1 MNRYLAMGLTVV
13 AGAALVEVALI
24 PGVVIGGA
32 AVLAPRYLPKLRRS
46 LAPLLNPGKPAK
58 PQARTA
64 RAPQAQSAQAQSALK
79 LPVAIPGRL
88 GITQA
93 VAKTI
98 TFRII
103 VTALDFTSNLV
114 VLGEVATAAGLS
126 GFAMV
131 AGPLFYLAHETVWN
145 YYGPSEADGEH
156 PVMNVRLPQVI
167 VDMTG
172 RKEIT
177 LAARSPRRSR
187 SERSPQSWISPR
199 STFSWAI
206 SPPRPA
212 SRPLASWLVHSSTG
226 VTRRPGIIIRPPTN
240 LLLLC
245 YLSPVCVYR
254 RRHKVRRAG
263 RKHRFR
269 KRIIGESLQDFPVVS
284 SGGGKIALFEAA
296 RCYPG
301 HVIH

>member
-1 MNRYLAMGLTVV
+1 MNRYLAVGLTVV
-13 AGAALVEVALI
+13 AGAALIEAALI

-32 AVLAPRYLPKLRRS
+32 AVLAPRYLPKLRRG

-58 PQARTA
+58 PRTRAARPT
-64 RAPQAQSAQAQSALK
+64 QAQSAFK

-114 VLGEVATAAGLS
+114 VLGEVSTAAGLS

-145 YYGPSEADGEH
+145 YYGPSEADGER
-156 PVMNVRLPQVI
+156 PAMTVRLPQAI
-167 VDMTG
+167 EDMTG

-177 LAARSPRRSR
+177 LSRALAKTITFRTLATIMDFTTIYVFVGDPVTAAGLSAFGFVVGPFVYWGHEKAWDYYTSSDRAPVALLPKPNLRL
-187 SERSPQSWISPR
+187 
-199 STFSWAI
+199 
-206 SPPRPA
+206 SPPA
-212 SRPLASWLVHSSTG
+212 
-226 VTRRPGIIIRPPTN
+226 
-240 LLLLC
+240 
-245 YLSPVCVYR
+245 
-254 RRHKVRRAG
+254 
-263 RKHRFR
+263 
-269 KRIIGESLQDFPVVS
+269 
-284 SGGGKIALFEAA
+284 
-296 RCYPG
+296 
-301 HVIH
+301 

>member
-1 MNRYLAMGLTVV
+1 MNRYLAVGLTVV
-13 AGAALVEVALI
+13 AGAALVEAALI

-32 AVLAPRYLPKLRRS
+32 AVLAPRYLPKLRRG

-58 PQARTA
+58 PQSRAARPT
-64 RAPQAQSAQAQSALK
+64 QAKSAQAQSAFK

-114 VLGEVATAAGLS
+114 VLGEVTTAAGLS

-145 YYGPSEADGEH
+145 YYGPSEADGER
-156 PVMNVRLPQVI
+156 PAMTVRLPQAI
-167 VDMTG
+167 EDMTG

-177 LAARSPRRSR
+177 LSRALAKTITFRTLATIMDFTTIYVFVGDPITAAGLSAFGFVVGPFVYWGHEKAWEYYTSSDKAPVALLPKPNLRL
-187 SERSPQSWISPR
+187 
-199 STFSWAI
+199 
-206 SPPRPA
+206 SPPA
-212 SRPLASWLVHSSTG
+212 
-226 VTRRPGIIIRPPTN
+226 
-240 LLLLC
+240 
-245 YLSPVCVYR
+245 
-254 RRHKVRRAG
+254 
-263 RKHRFR
+263 
-269 KRIIGESLQDFPVVS
+269 
-284 SGGGKIALFEAA
+284 
-296 RCYPG
+296 
-301 HVIH
+301 

>member
-1 MNRYLAMGLTVV
+1 MNRYLAVGLTVV
-13 AGAALVEVALI
+13 AGAALVEAALI

-32 AVLAPRYLPKLRRS
+32 AVLAPRYLPKLRRG

-58 PQARTA
+58 PQARAT
-64 RAPQAQSAQAQSALK
+64 RPTQAQSAFK

-114 VLGEVATAAGLS
+114 VLGEVTTAAGLS

-145 YYGPSEADGEH
+145 YYGPSEADGER
-156 PVMNVRLPQVI
+156 PAMSVRLPQAI

-177 LAARSPRRSR
+177 LSRALAKTITFRTLATVMDFATIYVFVGDLATAAGLSAFGFVVGPFVYWGH
-187 SERSPQSWISPR
+187 EKAWDYY
-199 STFSWAI
+199 T
-206 SPPRPA
+206 
-212 SRPLASWLVHSSTG
+212 SSD
-226 VTRRPGIIIRPPTN
+226 RPPVA
-240 LLLLC
+240 LLPKPNPR
-245 YLSPVCVYR
+245 LSP
-254 RRHKVRRAG
+254 
-263 RKHRFR
+263 
-269 KRIIGESLQDFPVVS
+269 S
-284 SGGGKIALFEAA
+284 
-296 RCYPG
+296 
-301 HVIH
+301 

>member
-1 MNRYLAMGLTVV
+1 MNRYLAVGLTVV
-13 AGAALVEVALI
+13 AGAALVEAALI
-24 PGVVIGGA
+24 PGVVLGAA
-32 AVLAPRYLPKLRRS
+32 AVLAPRYLPKLRRG
-46 LAPLLNPGKPAK
+46 LAPLLNPGKPTK
-58 PQARTA
+58 PQTRAARPT
-64 RAPQAQSAQAQSALK
+64 QAQSTFK

-88 GITQA
+88 GITKA

-103 VTALDFTSNLV
+103 VTTLDFTSNLV

-177 LAARSPRRSR
+177 LSRALAKTITFRTLATIIDFTTIYVFVGDAVTAAGLSAFGFVVGPFVYWGHEKAWDYYTSSDRPPVALVPKPNLRL
-187 SERSPQSWISPR
+187 
-199 STFSWAI
+199 
-206 SPPRPA
+206 SPPA
-212 SRPLASWLVHSSTG
+212 
-226 VTRRPGIIIRPPTN
+226 
-240 LLLLC
+240 
-245 YLSPVCVYR
+245 
-254 RRHKVRRAG
+254 
-263 RKHRFR
+263 
-269 KRIIGESLQDFPVVS
+269 
-284 SGGGKIALFEAA
+284 
-296 RCYPG
+296 
-301 HVIH
+301 